1 MKELLGGPGAKDLG
15 TRTGML
21 AITGKRVGKP
31 ERNWPVRNWV
41 WRSGPLV
48 IMKRILAH
56 TFCFGKELIL
66 LYLFWP
72 NLEIPLNPGEVK
84 LNWIGRHRWHN
95 GFTSWFSVEV
105 QGQKIYMTA
114 DVDKNML
121 DMIFLTMDTP
131 EVYERLNNL
140 L

>member
-1 MKELLGGPGAKDLG
+1 LACPELGLEVWPAGNHEENFSTYVLFWQGIDSVILG
-15 TRTGML
+15 
-21 AITGKRVGKP
+21 
-31 ERNWPVRNWV
+31 
-41 WRSGPLV
+41 
-48 IMKRILAH
+48 
-56 TFCFGKELIL
+56 
-66 LYLFWP
+66 WP

-95 GFTSWFSVEV
+95 GYASWFSVEV
-105 QGQKIYMTA
+105 QEQKIYMTA

-121 DMIFLTMDTP
+121 DMIFLTMDTL